1 MQLVEFGLGLDS
13 LYDQAAVKRKIGEV
27 EAQFDLVMIAERF
40 DESMVLMADL
50 LCWDLA
56 DVVNLKMNAR
66 AKSNK
71 VRSIATW
78 IGQQAGQM
86 LQIIGNTI
94 YLLYFPIP
102 SCARPIFETLH
113 NISPASA
120 AKDDREGTRNFEPM
134 AT

>member
-78 IGQQAGQM
+78 IVPQA
-86 LQIIGNTI
+86 LCRC
-94 YLLYFPIP
+94 Y
-102 SCARPIFETLH
+102 
-113 NISPASA
+113 
-120 AKDDREGTRNFEPM
+120 K
-134 AT
+134 